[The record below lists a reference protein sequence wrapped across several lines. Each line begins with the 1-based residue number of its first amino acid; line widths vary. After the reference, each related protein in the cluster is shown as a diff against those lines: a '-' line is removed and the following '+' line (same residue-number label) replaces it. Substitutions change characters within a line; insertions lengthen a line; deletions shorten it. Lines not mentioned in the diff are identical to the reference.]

1 MTTDFDR
8 HLYSFSR
15 TIADPSKMTPQ
26 QRDGVARLLNVHP
39 TALEGLHQYARRTWP
54 AASTEPGTIQKVSD
68 AQFASMPASER
79 LDYARQ
85 FDQRQFR
92 GPE

>member
-8 HLYSFSR
+8 HLHAFAN
-15 TIADPSKMTPQ
+15 TVQDPTKMSPQ
-26 QRDGVARLLNVHP
+26 QRHGVARLLNVHP
-39 TALEGLHQYARRTWP
+39 SALETLHQYAKRHMLPPPGP
-54 AASTEPGTIQKVSD
+54 AGPQKVSD

-85 FDQRQFR
+85 FDQSQFR
-92 GPE
+92 GPDR